1 MMINCV
7 FSFQSI
13 DTLKAVAEIANG
25 ERIWTGGYRESG
37 GSSPWTGKWKW
48 SDNSDFVSYTDLSN
62 GHQPPSGS
70 YMGKEEL
77 NIEVYGGYLNDR
89 NGEDKLPF
97 VCKLRLVLS
106 NIWSVTS
113 LCLYI
118 PYCPSIGYNKWHFAL
133 LIQL

>member
-1 MMINCV
+1 M
-7 FSFQSI
+7 
-13 DTLKAVAEIANG
+13 
-25 ERIWTGGYRESG
+25 
-37 GSSPWTGKWKW
+37 
-48 SDNSDFVSYTDLSN
+48 SN

-106 NIWSVTS
+106 NIWCVTS
-113 LCLYI
+113 LCTYPIVLLLVVISGTLLCTSNRSIRVGTSNTILYSLI
-118 PYCPSIGYNKWHFAL
+118 AL
-133 LIQL
+133 ELGS